1 MQPDV
6 AQAFRL
12 KACKVIGVEFIG
24 EETWMTANINEE
36 LGTMEVQWNIT
47 DLYGGYDDPQIEKHI
62 AFCEKE
68 AAAIN
73 TEYAGKVEKL
83 APEKLHALVARLEK
97 LETLI
102 GRLFTFA
109 FLNFA
114 THTND
119 QQVSGFLQR
128 MREIGSRVGKETV
141 FFELEWNKVDPQKAG
156 SHLADKAL
164 SHYRHYLANMRKYA
178 PHQLSQVEE
187 RLLIEQAPVGRGSWT
202 TLFEKVMGHLKFG
215 ENKRTEEEVLADL
228 YNPERAVRGQ
238 AAEDLTAGLKSQL
251 HVLVHIFNTLL
262 AEKMISDRLRK
273 YPGWISSMNLGN
285 ELEDRTVEVLIK
297 AVTARYDMPQRYY
310 KVKKKMLGLDE
321 LLDYDR
327 YAPLPHLPDK
337 KIPWQ
342 ECREMV
348 LGAFHKFAPR
358 MGEIAGYFFD
368 RKWIHAPL
376 QDGKRGGA
384 FAHPCVPEIHPYIL
398 VNYTGNLRDVSTV
411 AHELGHGVHQYLAA
425 ERGFYNS
432 NTTLVLSETA
442 SVFAELLVFN
452 SQLDLLAGREER
464 NAFICQKLESIF
476 ATVFRQISM
485 NRFEEKVHNARRQK
499 GELKTEEVTG
509 LWLATQR
516 EMFSDSV
523 TLSDNYGIWW
533 SYIPHFLHTPG
544 YVYSYAF
551 GELLVLA
558 LYALYKKD
566 GDAFVPRYLE
576 LLAAGGS
583 YSPYQ
588 LLEPFEVNL
597 DEPQF
602 WNDGLQIIDD
612 MLGLVE
618 SEYSIPAGDSKS
630 S

>member
-1 MQPDV
+1 
-6 AQAFRL
+6 
-12 KACKVIGVEFIG
+12 
-24 EETWMTANINEE
+24 MTENINEE
-36 LGTMEVQWNIT
+36 LGTIEVQWNLA
-47 DLYGGYDDPQIEKHI
+47 DLYGGYDDPKIEKHI

-73 TEYAGKVEKL
+73 TEYAGKVES
-83 APEKLHALVARLEK
+83 LHAEELYALVARLEK
-97 LETLI
+97 LETLM

-109 FLNFA
+109 FLNFV
-114 THTND
+114 TRTDN
-119 QQVSGFLQR
+119 QQASGFLQH
-128 MREIGSRVGKETV
+128 MRETGSRVGKDTV
-141 FFELEWNKVDPQKAG
+141 FFELEWNKVAQEKAEA
-156 SHLADKAL
+156 HLGCKTLAY
-164 SHYRHYLANMRKYA
+164 YRHYLENMRKYA

-187 RLLIEQAPVGRGSWT
+187 KLLLEQAPVGRGSWT

-215 ENKRTEEEVLADL
+215 EKMRTEEEVLADL
-228 YNPERAVRGQ
+228 YNPEREMRRQ
-238 AAEDLTAGLKSQL
+238 AAEDLTAGLNNQL

-262 AEKMISDRLRK
+262 AEKMISDRLRN
-273 YPGWISSMNLGN
+273 YPGWVSSMNLGN
-285 ELEDRTVEVLIK
+285 ELEDRTVQVLIE
-297 AVTARYDMPQRYY
+297 AVTARYDIPQRYY
-310 KVKKKMLGLDE
+310 MVKKKMLGLDE

-337 KIPWQ
+337 RIPWQ

-358 MGEIAGYFFD
+358 MGEIAEYFFD
-368 RKWIHAPL
+368 RKWIHAPV
-376 QDGKRGGA
+376 QEGKRGGA
-384 FAHPCVPEIHPYIL
+384 FAHPCIPEIHPYVL

-425 ERGFYNS
+425 EQGYYNS

-442 SVFAELLVFN
+442 SVFAEMLVFN
-452 SQLDLLAGREER
+452 SQLDLLTHREER

-485 NRFEEKVHNARRQK
+485 NRFEDKVHNARRRQ
-499 GELKTEEVTG
+499 GELKTEELSS

-523 TLSDNYGIWW
+523 TLSENYGIWW

-558 LYALYKKD
+558 LYALYRKE
-566 GDAFVPRYLE
+566 GESFVPKYLD
-576 LLAAGGS
+576 LLMAGGTKT
-583 YSPYQ
+583 PYT
-588 LLEPFEVNL
+588 LLEKFDVDP
-597 DEPQF
+597 DDRGF
-602 WNDGLQIIDD
+602 WNAGLQIIDD

-618 SEYSIPAGDSKS
+618 SEHTIPAEYSKPV
-630 S
+630 